1 MMDCGYNVLTNW
13 SLIRMLRSA
22 LTPFI
27 SLTISAIFSIFLCRE
42 LSWKCLFAAMMAQLM
57 SSGKINSKTLWL
69 NIWTGIVGC
78 LNWTQVKFW
87 LWEICMV
94 QGICNACVKCFV
106 FYDSQSESQGAAIEG
121 MDHPA
126 GVEGGSFRPQLLSI
140 YCDFYAGH
148 RCFNRFLHK
157 TLPRVT

>member
-1 MMDCGYNVLTNW
+1 MFNVLTNW
-13 SLIRMLRSA
+13 SLIRMLLSA

-27 SLTISAIFSIFLCRE
+27 FLTTSAIFSIFLSSDLVWKS
-42 LSWKCLFAAMMAQLM
+42 LSAAMMAQLM

-87 LWEICMV
+87 LWEIFMLAFATLV
-94 QGICNACVKCFV
+94 LNV
-106 FYDSQSESQGAAIEG
+106 FYNSQSDWGVA
-121 MDHPA
+121 HPA
-126 GVEGGSFRPQLLSI
+126 GVEGGSFRPQLLRI